1 MIADFLRRIYLR
13 LLGSYRLPS
22 LIAREVTGRRR
33 ILDVGCGRASPLG
46 LIGMD
51 SYKVG
56 LDFYQPYI
64 LTSRE
69 SSIHHDYI
77 LGDVRLL
84 PFKPKSFDCALATE
98 VLEHLTRQEGPE
110 MIRQMEEVAGKIIL
124 TTPNGFLP
132 TYPGPQDNPDEEHR
146 CGWTVSELTG
156 LGFKVY
162 GLGGWKQLWKVD
174 AGQAVIRFRP
184 RKVFALL
191 AGVTELL
198 VYRHPSLAFSLFCVK
213 EKLDD

>member
-1 MIADFLRRIYLR
+1 MLADFLRRIYLR

-22 LIAREVTGRRR
+22 LIAREATGRRS

-46 LIGMD
+46 LIDLD

-56 LDFYQPYI
+56 LDFYRPYI
-64 LTSRE
+64 LKSRE
-69 SSIHHDYI
+69 SSIHNDYI

-110 MIRQMEEVAGKIIL
+110 MIKQMEEVAEKIIL

-146 CGWTVSELTG
+146 CGWTVSELAG
-156 LGFKVY
+156 LGFRVY
-162 GLGGWKQLWKVD
+162 GLGGWKWLWKID
-174 AGQAVIRFRP
+174 AGQAVIRCRP
-184 RKVFALL
+184 RKAFAAL

-198 VYRHPSLAFSLFCVK
+198 VYRRPSLAFSLFCVK
-213 EKLDD
+213 EKIR